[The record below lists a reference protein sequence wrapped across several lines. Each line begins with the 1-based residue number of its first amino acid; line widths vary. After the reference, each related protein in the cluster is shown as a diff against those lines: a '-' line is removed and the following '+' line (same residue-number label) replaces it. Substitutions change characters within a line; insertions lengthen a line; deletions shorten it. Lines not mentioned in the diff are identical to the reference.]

1 MKARRFPPVEAILLL
16 SLLVMAAC
24 GGGSGGETDKAASE
38 TKEEAP
44 AKSGMPPDRSP
55 ADELP
60 WEKIPL
66 YPDATMEATAPC
78 PPQWNGC
85 GACERRRYSA
95 GDGAEAVCAFYQKE
109 MRGRG
114 WQRVTFQSYPE
125 GSCTGT
131 WTEDPGDHSAPRVM
145 IGISETRD
153 GRTYIGVTLGAGCP

>member
-24 GGGSGGETDKAASE
+24 GGGSSGETDRAASG
-38 TKEEAP
+38 TKGEAP
-44 AKSGMPPDRSP
+44 VKSDVPPPDRSP
-55 ADELP
+55 VDELP

-66 YPDATMEATAPC
+66 YPGATMEATAPC

-109 MRGRG
+109 MF
-114 WQRVTFQSYPE
+114 WL
-125 GSCTGT
+125 
-131 WTEDPGDHSAPRVM
+131 ALMPRM
-145 IGISETRD
+145 FRNK
-153 GRTYIGVTLGAGCP
+153 